1 MAVGTVYC
9 TEVGRKQKASW
20 TSHRVFTYVQRTRA
34 TDGLAIRYTA
44 SRSRPPTYFEDLT
57 ASINPQK
64 SAQREVAILVGVQ
77 TSETTDFELEEALN
91 ELELLADTAGATVTD
106 RVTQSITRITSATY
120 IGKGKVEEVRGLVK
134 RRKADLV
141 IFDDDLS
148 PVQQRNLERELKCKL
163 LDRSGLIL
171 DIFARN
177 ARTATAKAQVEL
189 AQLDYLRSR
198 LTRAWT
204 HLERQKGGIGMR
216 GPGETQIET
225 DRRLIGQRMSV
236 LKEQLER
243 IDRQRTTQRK
253 GRDSM
258 TRVSLV
264 GYTNAG
270 KSTLMNALADA
281 DVHAENRLFATLDAT
296 TRQVYLASN
305 KQALLSDTVGF
316 IRKLPHKLI
325 ESFKS
330 TLDEVREADVLL
342 HVVDAGHPHFED
354 HIQVVQETLQ
364 ELGAHEKPTL
374 KVFNK
379 LDVLEERGLISALKE
394 QYKNAA
400 FVSALRGIGLEDLKS
415 RLLDVIEKDY
425 VVANAIMPV
434 REGKSMAHVHN
445 VAEVLSE
452 EYVTAQGYDDPEPS
466 VKLTYRASA
475 RNAPDLER
483 MLSRFA
489 HFEQVEPGGDG
500 AATEFSVG
508 QRQDKGSSGPA

>member
-1 MAVGTVYC
+1 MLPF
-9 TEVGRKQKASW
+9 R
-20 TSHRVFTYVQRTRA
+20 
-34 TDGLAIRYTA
+34 
-44 SRSRPPTYFEDLT
+44 RPPTPPTRLSKDK
-57 ASINPQK
+57 SPQK

-77 TSETTDFELEEALN
+77 TPSTSDFELEEALN
-91 ELELLADTAGATVTD
+91 ELELLADTAGAEVSD
-106 RVTQSITRITSATY
+106 RVTQSMSRIASATY
-120 IGKGKVEEVRGLVK
+120 IGKGKVEELRQLVE

-148 PVQQRNLERELKCKL
+148 PIQQRNLERELECKL
-163 LDRSGLIL
+163 VDRSGLIL

-225 DRRLIGQRMSV
+225 DRRLIGRRMSV
-236 LKEQLER
+236 LKEQLDR

-253 GRDSM
+253 GRDAM

-281 DVHAENRLFATLDAT
+281 GVLAENRLFATLDAT
-296 TRQVYLASN
+296 TRQVNLTSN
-305 KQALLSDTVGF
+305 KPVLLSDTVGF

-330 TLDEVREADVLL
+330 TLDEVREAEVLL
-342 HVVDAGHPHFED
+342 HVVDASHPHFED
-354 HIQVVQETLQ
+354 HIRVVHETLQ
-364 ELGAHEKPTL
+364 ELGAADKPTMM
-374 KVFNK
+374 VFNK
-379 LDVLEERGLISALKE
+379 MDVLEEMGLVSALRE
-394 QYKNAA
+394 RYENAA
-400 FVSALRGIGLEDLKS
+400 FVSALRGIGVDEFKTQ
-415 RLLDVIEKDY
+415 LLDLIEADY
-425 VVANAIMPV
+425 AVGDVLLPIS
-434 REGKSMAHVHN
+434 EGKSRAHVHS

-452 EYVTAQGYDDPEPS
+452 EYVTARGYDDPEPAIRL
-466 VKLTYRASA
+466 KYRASG

-483 MLSRFA
+483 MLARFA
-489 HFEQVEPGGDG
+489 HYELVEPTGDG
-500 AATEFSVG
+500 AISDASL
-508 QRQDKGSSGPA
+508 DANPPD